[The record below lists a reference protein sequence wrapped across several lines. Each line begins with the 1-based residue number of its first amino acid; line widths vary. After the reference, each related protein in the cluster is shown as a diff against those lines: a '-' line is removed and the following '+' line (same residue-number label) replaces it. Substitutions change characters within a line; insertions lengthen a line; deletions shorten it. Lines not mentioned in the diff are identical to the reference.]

1 MFVTLFDRLQAG
13 LALVIGQSGLVSS
26 GHGVPP
32 GRHDPLE
39 VAIAGILG
47 GLGGFI
53 VGLLLGR
60 VARFIAYAAGRDLK
74 TGKWAV
80 YGAILGAIIAGIWE
94 NYSG

>member
-1 MFVTLFDRLQAG
+1 MFHTLFDRLPAG
-13 LALVIGQSGLVSS
+13 LALLLGQSGLVTS

-53 VGLLLGR
+53 AGLVVGR
-60 VARFIAYAAGRDLK
+60 VARFIAYTVGRDLK

-80 YGAILGAIIAGIWE
+80 YGAILGAIVAGIWE
-94 NYSG
+94 NCSD